1 MPEPRAT
8 YFLQRHGELKAE
20 KGPWLPLLQSVA
32 KVFSARKATFTS
44 DPVQGE
50 FLQDDIFDNIGQ
62 FAANLGASMFLS
74 MLWPDSARTFRIVPV
89 RALRNEAGVE
99 DFFKEVM
106 TPVTQQEM
114 DRPEAGL
121 QLALLEH
128 FLEGPMVFG
137 TSGVGTF
144 DGPADKGLP
153 LVYESWGV
161 KSMCIDE
168 NAQGF
173 VDTIYDETGHLTV
186 RQVFEEYNRPGSQVS
201 QRLRELYQGGKY
213 DQKVKV
219 LKVIYPR
226 TPERGKKGIAAMPY
240 GTVHIDVEAK
250 FIMRRG
256 GFEEMPVAVSRSGK
270 RTGEKYGR
278 SCAMVAQPDALSRM
292 ALKEGVM
299 VATEKQLAPP
309 LLVLDS
315 GRLGGGV
322 VDSSP
327 DGVTVV
333 ETSGR
338 LGEKPIQPLYTVGE
352 LSSSHKLLEMLGD
365 DVMQAFYLDRLL
377 DLNNPTQM
385 TAYET
390 SVRNRLRGEALS
402 SLFAREEKET
412 LTPTIKRSISKL
424 WRAGYYGFGST
435 GEGAKQR
442 RAWER
447 ITGRP
452 SVQVPRAVLAAIE
465 AGLDIYEIEYVSPA
479 KRFMQAEKLQGL
491 FQAAD
496 ALLAAAPLMPTVLD
510 NVDPDK
516 FARDVY
522 DLSGAP
528 LNSLRTAD
536 DLKVV
541 RAANKKQTDAAQ
553 TLEVGKSVAEIAQM
567 AGQARASLGTTR
579 K

>member
-1 MPEPRAT
+1 MPEPTTVAQ
-8 YFLQRHGELKAE
+8 FLHRYRELKTE
-20 KGPWLPLLQSVA
+20 KDPWLPLYQSIA
-32 KVFSARKATFTS
+32 EVFAARKATFTS
-44 DPVQGE
+44 EPIPGQFLQGE
-50 FLQDDIFDNIGQ
+50 IYDNIGQ

-74 MLWPDSARTFRIVPV
+74 MLWPDSARTFRLVPV
-89 RALRNEAGVE
+89 RALRGQPGV
-99 DFFKEVM
+99 DDYFKNTM
-106 TPVTQQEM
+106 TPVTQMEM

-128 FLEGPMVFG
+128 FLEGPMLFG
-137 TSGVGTF
+137 TSGVGVF
-144 DGPADKGLP
+144 DGPAERGLP

-173 VDTIYDETGHLTV
+173 VDTIYDETCHLTV
-186 RQVFEEYNRPGSQVS
+186 RQVYDEYTKPGSRVS
-201 QRLRELYQGGKY
+201 ARLRELYMGGKR

-226 TPERGKKGIAAMPY
+226 TPAAGKKGIAAMPW

-250 FIMRRG
+250 FIMRQG
-256 GFEEMPVAVSRSGK
+256 GFKEMPVAVSRSGK
-270 RTGEKYGR
+270 RIGEKYGR

-292 ALKEGVM
+292 ALKEGILI
-299 VATEKQLAPP
+299 ATEKQLAPP

-327 DGVTVV
+327 NGITVV

-338 LGEKPIQPLYTVGE
+338 LGEKPVQPLYTVGE
-352 LSSSHKLLEMLGD
+352 LASSHKLLEMLGD

-412 LTPTIKRSISKL
+412 LTPVIKRSVSKL
-424 WRAGYYGFGST
+424 WHGGYYGFGSS
-435 GEGAKQR
+435 GEGTRQR
-442 RAWER
+442 RLWER

-452 SVQVPRAVLAAIE
+452 AVQVPAAVLAAIE
-465 AGLDIYEIEYVSPA
+465 AGLDIYEIEYISPA

-491 FQAAD
+491 FQATD
-496 ALLAAAPLMPTVLD
+496 AMLAAAPLLPTILD
-510 NVDPDK
+510 RFDGDK
-516 FARDVY
+516 WLENVY
-522 DLSGAP
+522 DLTGSP
-528 LNSLRTAD
+528 LDSLRTAD
-536 DLKVV
+536 ELKKV
-541 RAANKKQTDAAQ
+541 RNLKSQQAETADALA
-553 TLEVGKSVAEIAQM
+553 VGKDAAEIA
-567 AGQARASLGTTR
+567 ARVATARSALGTR